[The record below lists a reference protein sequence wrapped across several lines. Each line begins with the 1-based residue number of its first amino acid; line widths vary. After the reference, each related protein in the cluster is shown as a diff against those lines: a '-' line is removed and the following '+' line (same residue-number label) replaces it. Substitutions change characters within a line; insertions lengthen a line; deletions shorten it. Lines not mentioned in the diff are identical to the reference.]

1 MKLSYTSIAG
11 VPFCDYLNL
20 TLPAH
25 ALEPIRSQLDYLFEM
40 AGMSSFDSG
49 ITYQL
54 DGNSGAFKIKTNSRY
69 ITLSASGGILQ
80 HFRDLRLF
88 NEFISIL
95 TEYPHKITRL
105 DATADYFVSYA
116 PDFIKTIKNA
126 AMASK
131 IDLTRK
137 ALDPKKDV
145 KVFMGLNE
153 QGDETGTVYLGN
165 RITHSVYAKVYDK
178 GFERQSKGF
187 TSTAQLIRVEFTLKA
202 DTGISLRDVHNPENV
217 FYHYAARSLVTPP
230 PHFTGWFP
238 NETGFVMPKQQDLFT
253 PAGKILNIFKFSVD
267 FGKAF
272 RIAVKSYGDEALSV
286 LISQLK
292 VAYHLKIKLIS

>member
-20 TLPAH
+20 TLPAYT
-25 ALEPIRSQLDYLFEM
+25 LEPITFQLAYLFEV
-40 AGMSSFDSG
+40 AGMSSFDNG

-54 DGNSGAFKIKTNSRY
+54 DSNSGAFKIKTNSRY

-80 HFRDLRLF
+80 HFRDLGLF

-105 DATADYFVSYA
+105 DATADFYVPYA
-116 PDFIKTIKNA
+116 PDYIKTIKNA

-137 ALDPKKDV
+137 SLDPKKDV

-187 TSTAQLIRVEFTLKA
+187 ISSGQLIRVEFTLKS
-202 DTGISLRDVHNPENV
+202 DTGISLRDAHNPENV
-217 FYHYAARSLVTPP
+217 FYHYASRSLVTPP
-230 PHFTGWFP
+230 PHFTGWVS
-238 NETGFVMPKQQDLFT
+238 NQTGYVLPKQQDLFT
-253 PAGKILNIFKFSVD
+253 PAGKVLNIFKHSVD
-267 FGKAF
+267 VGRAI
-272 RIAVKSYGDEALSV
+272 RIAVKAYGDEALTV
-286 LISQLK
+286 LTSQLRI
-292 VAYHLKIKLIS
+292 AFHLKSKQLL